1 MGSGKDDLR
10 KRHLSQDLK
19 NEGDSVNFQT
29 DRAASNGKKLAISE
43 REKVMWL
50 QYREQGRMVSD
61 WSENKLGHHHRSS
74 EVVLII

>member
-1 MGSGKDDLR
+1 MGSEKDDLR

-19 NEGDSVNFQT
+19 NEGDSVNFQI
-29 DRAASNGKKLAISE
+29 DRAASNGKKLAMSE

-61 WSENKLGHHHRSS
+61 LSENKLGHHHRSS